1 MPRAARNPMTLRRKW
16 NSPNQINLKEK
27 EKEQRKA
34 KKNNE
39 MEIKIGLLL
48 SSAFLAGPS
57 DCADRRD
64 GYGTVA
70 RTTPPDHHLIII
82 QE

>member
-1 MPRAARNPMTLRRKW
+1 
-16 NSPNQINLKEK
+16 
-27 EKEQRKA
+27 
-34 KKNNE
+34 